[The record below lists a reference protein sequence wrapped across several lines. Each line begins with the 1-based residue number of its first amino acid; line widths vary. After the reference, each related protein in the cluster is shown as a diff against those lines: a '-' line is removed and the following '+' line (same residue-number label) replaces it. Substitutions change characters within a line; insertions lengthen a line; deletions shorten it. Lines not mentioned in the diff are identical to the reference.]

1 MKDGVIGPLGVER
14 EVPSQ
19 LRGGVEPVD
28 TRHEGQAA
36 QVYSRQVGRGRL
48 VAQYVVC
55 RERTGIGIDRDR
67 VIDVNRSADDHARRK
82 SGDGAP
88 WGECDIAENDAWA
101 GVRNGGGTQN
111 SHHLGPA

>member
-1 MKDGVIGPLGVER
+1 MKDGVFGPLEVER
-14 EVPSQ
+14 KVPSQ
-19 LRGGVEPVD
+19 LRGGVELVD

-36 QVYSRQVGRGRL
+36 QIYSRQVGGGRL
-48 VAQYVVC
+48 VEQYVVC
-55 RERTGIGIDRDR
+55 RERTGMGIDRDR
-67 VIDVNRSADDHARRK
+67 VIDVNRSAADHAGRK

-88 WGECDIAENDAWA
+88 RGECDITINDTWA